1 MHASVDKNF
10 QDNNNEQE
18 RKLKQ
23 DTDILVESF

>member
-1 MHASVDKNF
+1 MHASVDENF

-18 RKLKQ
+18 RKFKQ